1 MDNAKNT
8 EVLLLNVVFPKE
20 GKSNYALIVVV
31 DGFSIALYQCNYYSH
46 KHSVSS
52 ILRDNVII

>member
-8 EVLLLNVVFPKE
+8 EVLLLNVAFPKE

-31 DGFSIALYQCNYYSH
+31 DGFATVIYQC
-46 KHSVSS
+46 K
-52 ILRDNVII
+52 ILFT